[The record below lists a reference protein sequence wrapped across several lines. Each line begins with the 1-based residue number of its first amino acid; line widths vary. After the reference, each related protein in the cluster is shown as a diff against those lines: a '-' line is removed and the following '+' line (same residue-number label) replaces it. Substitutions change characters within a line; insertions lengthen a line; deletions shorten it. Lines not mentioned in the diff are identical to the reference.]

1 MFWVNLLFGYGLE
14 GLPDT
19 LKCHLKPA
27 KKKKNGFYLS
37 GRMCQ
42 PMFAKGSCILEE
54 ILLVSKFA

>member
-1 MFWVNLLFGYGLE
+1 MFWINLLFGDGLE
-14 GLPDT
+14 SLPDT

-27 KKKKNGFYLS
+27 KKNGFYLL

>member
-1 MFWVNLLFGYGLE
+1 MFWVNLLFGSGLE

-19 LKCHLKPA
+19 LKCHLKA
-27 KKKKNGFYLS
+27 AKKKNGFYLS